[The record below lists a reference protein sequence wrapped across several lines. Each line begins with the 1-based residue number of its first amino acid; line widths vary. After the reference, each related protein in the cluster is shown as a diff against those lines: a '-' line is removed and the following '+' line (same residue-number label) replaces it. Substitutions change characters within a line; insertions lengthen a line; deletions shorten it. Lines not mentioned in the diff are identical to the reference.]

1 MGFKGCLIPQDLSV
15 PQRVCFW
22 YISDFALIYCSLFSI
37 YMYIL
42 KYGFG
47 SLIYVLVSQNG
58 WSMILWSEYWFFEMW
73 SFFFHWCHIYLVTK
87 FGFLLLLRLMGSW
100 ILGMRFVCRCHWSHI
115 FNVVDLITAEI
126 NVILNMGIHISIYSL
141 SESYTLYSVVSL
153 LLCWNCD

>member
-100 ILGMRFVCRCHWSHI
+100 ILGMRFVCRCDWYHI
-115 FNVVDLITAEI
+115 FKVLDLLQHRI
-126 NVILNMGIHISIYSL
+126 MGSWIWAFLYQ
-141 SESYTLYSVVSL
+141 YTVCV
-153 LLCWNCD
+153 CVCVCA